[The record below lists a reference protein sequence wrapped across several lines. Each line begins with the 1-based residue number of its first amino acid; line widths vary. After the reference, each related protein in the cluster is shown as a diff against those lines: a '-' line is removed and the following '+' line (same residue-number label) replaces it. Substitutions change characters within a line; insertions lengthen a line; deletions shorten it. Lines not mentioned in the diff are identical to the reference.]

1 MRIENAGS
9 AASHRFNRSG
19 SRTLLSVFILTG
31 CATVPPPV
39 APLSEPETRL
49 AAAAASVAESLA
61 RLATIEQR
69 ARQIHVQA
77 LTPAILPVE
86 LRVPVNV
93 EYQGDLKP
101 LVDQLARTVGY
112 QMQTYGRATTLVPV
126 TLVAENRAIGE
137 ILADI
142 GYQTSAY
149 CDVVVIPEQQLVEI
163 RYRRSLPSRT
173 TRQDRKG

>member
-1 MRIENAGS
+1 MSIENAAA
-9 AASHRFNRSG
+9 AASHRFNKSG
-19 SRTLLSVFILTG
+19 FRTLLSVFILTG
-31 CATVPPPV
+31 CATTPPPV
-39 APLSEPETRL
+39 APLSEPEIRL
-49 AAAAASVAESLA
+49 TAAAARVAESLA
-61 RLATIEQR
+61 QLATIEQH

-77 LTPAILPVE
+77 LTPAILPLE
-86 LRVPVNV
+86 LRVRVNV

-101 LVDQLARTVGY
+101 LVDQLARTAGY

-173 TRQDRKG
+173 TRRDRQG

>member
-1 MRIENAGS
+1 MRIENTAS
-9 AASHRFNRSG
+9 AASHRFNGSW

-31 CATVPPPV
+31 CATAPPPV